1 MLVDH
6 VNMGCLKRGEFRDIK
21 LNDPSNTQ
29 VFGTGRKNLAQ
40 AALAVDYTHL
50 CHYKLNGQF

>member
-6 VNMGCLKRGEFRDIK
+6 VNMACLKSGAFRDIK
-21 LNDPSNTQ
+21 LNGPSNTQ

-40 AALAVDYTHL
+40 AALDVDYTHL
-50 CHYKLNGQF
+50 CH